1 MWADLMK
8 IAAKFPMYL
17 EQHKTFRVLGID
29 DTPFDRNQKEPV
41 PVAGIICAG
50 TRFEG
55 MLWTQ
60 VTRDGMEATDTLSK
74 LILGSKFYD
83 QLHAVLIDGIAIA
96 GFNVINLP
104 ELAERLQR
112 PCLSVMRKLPDIDGM
127 VKALNRM
134 GPDEKSRRL
143 PVIHQAG
150 PIYQHGPFYFQV
162 QGLSADLAGQMLTR
176 VTDQGHVP
184 EALRLAH
191 LIGSA
196 VATGQSSKRA

>member
-1 MWADLMK
+1 MQAELK
-8 IAAKFPMYL
+8 IAAKYPMYL

-29 DTPFDRNQKEPV
+29 DTPFDRTQSTPV

-55 MLWTQ
+55 MLWTH
-60 VTRDGMEATDTLSK
+60 VTRDGREATDTLARM
-74 LILGSKFYD
+74 ILGCKFYP

-96 GFNVINLP
+96 GFNVIDLP
-104 ELAERLQR
+104 ELADRVQI
-112 PCLSVMRKLPDIDGM
+112 PCLTIMRKLPDMDGI
-127 VKALNRM
+127 VKALERM
-134 GPDEKSRRL
+134 GPGEKDRRL
-143 PVIHQAG
+143 PVIAKAGEIHQF
-150 PIYQHGPFYFQV
+150 GPFYFQV
-162 QGLSADLAGQMLTR
+162 QGVSAELAGQMLAR
-176 VTDQGHVP
+176 VTDTGHVP